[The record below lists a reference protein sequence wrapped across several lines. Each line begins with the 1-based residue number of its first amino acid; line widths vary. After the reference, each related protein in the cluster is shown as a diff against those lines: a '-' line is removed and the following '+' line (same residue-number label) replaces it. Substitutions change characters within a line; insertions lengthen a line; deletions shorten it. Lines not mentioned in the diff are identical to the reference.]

1 MTDPTYTHRTVVLM
15 AEKAAETGLTP
26 IQACPFN
33 WKWEPENMRLWMRAY
48 DAKRAEMEAEKEL

>member
-1 MTDPTYTHRTVVLM
+1 MTDPTYTQRTVVLM

-33 WKWEPENMRLWMRAY
+33 WKWEPENMKLWMDTY
-48 DAKRAEMEAEKEL
+48 TAKRAEMEAEKEL